1 MRNKLPGSIY
11 VGVNIL
17 VVFFIAIQLACTNLI
32 PLGDLSF
39 KVQSFDLFSQLA
51 GPQFNEVD
59 SDIYANWILR
69 RERLSIIDF
78 ELARSKPSIIF
89 FQHLMKKNDTDS
101 DEMILSSNSL
111 ARYDFTNFQTDS
123 TTWNEYISTVTSSK
137 FEPQSSELYTLDQNS
152 FISSKIVN
160 HQGDPILLLNVQQP
174 LIQEDKFFSILK
186 KIYSTL
192 EDQKLCKHRV
202 IIAGYFGDNLA
213 KDFSDKMEDFYLK
226 NPFANFQKEKGN
238 FFSFKDNPLYK
249 MVIKSPKPDD
259 YNYDFIFVPK
269 SSSVAGTHLV
279 YNKTYPNKLKRS
291 KLKELSASIR
301 SGLELSVNL
310 KSCN

>member
-1 MRNKLPGSIY
+1 MTNKLPRSIH
-11 VGVNIL
+11 VGINMM
-17 VVFFIAIQLACTNLI
+17 VVIFIAMQLSCTNLI
-32 PLGDLSF
+32 PLGDISF
-39 KVQSFDLFSQLA
+39 KVQSFDLFSQLVS
-51 GPQFNEVD
+51 PQFNESD
-59 SDIYANWILR
+59 SDIYSNWILR
-69 RERLSIIDF
+69 RERLSIIDY
-78 ELARSKPSIIF
+78 ELAKSKPSIIF

-123 TTWNEYISTVTSSK
+123 LSWTEYISTVTSSK
-137 FEPQSSELYTLDQNS
+137 FEPQTSELYTLDRNS

-160 HQGDPILLLNVQQP
+160 YQKDPILLLNVQQP
-174 LIQEDKFFSILK
+174 LINKDKFFSLLE
-186 KIYSTL
+186 KIYKGL
-192 EDQKLCKHRV
+192 ENQKLCKHRV

-226 NPFANFQKEKGN
+226 NPFANLQKDKV
-238 FFSFKDNPLYK
+238 FSYKDNPLYRL
-249 MVIKSPKPDD
+249 VIKSPKPDD

-291 KLKELSASIR
+291 KLKELSPSIR
-301 SGLELSVNL
+301 SGLEVSVSL